1 LPQTITF
8 SEQPLDTLNPVYL
21 CKINTVSFTGVI
33 VNDGSQPNAP
43 ALAHDAS
50 LIGSVGITFSNAVDF
65 VQLDVGSFAS
75 VGCTTLSFYDASGT
89 LITSM
94 DNTQTGVQHFSFT
107 PTGDVKI
114 GSVLIADAAGSE
126 SAPFSVDS
134 LTFSNTP
141 PLVDKTTVAPV
152 GALSPADI
160 NGVLW
165 GYKWDHTNFT
175 YSFPTS
181 TAEYLTNGYQEITD
195 FLALDTQQQDVV
207 RTILGMYAA
216 VTNVT
221 FTEVT
226 TPAADFRFGFAGQ
239 YNTSDGNGL
248 HVPGNGAGTAEAN
261 PVDPADATTA
271 WGDSWF
277 SNIAVNPDGNDNT
290 DPVLGNFTFTAAFMH
305 EIGHN
310 LGGLKHGHVVQE
322 GHGVEF
328 PKLPFDHDSQEYS
341 VMTYNSYPGHQTE
354 MSQFPET
361 PMLDDI
367 AALQY
372 LYGANYSTNNTDTVY
387 SFDPDTGEMFVN
399 GAGQGVPADNHIL
412 LTIWDGGGDDSYDF
426 SNYDTAVTVNLGA
439 GQWINL
445 GTQLAN
451 LDSANTDHFARGNIA
466 NAYEFQ
472 GNPASLIEKA
482 TTGNGNDSVTG
493 NDLDN
498 ALATGAGNDTLD
510 GGAGA
515 DALAGG
521 AGNDTYS
528 VDNPGDAVIENAD
541 NGNDTVNASIDYGLT
556 PNVENLVLQ
565 GAAIQGYGNDLANTI
580 TGNSGSNLIN
590 GGAGAD
596 TMAGGAG
603 NDAYFVDNSGDQVLE
618 SPGEGNDT
626 VYASIDYRLTANVDY
641 LVLQAG
647 AVQGYGN
654 DLTNVISGTAGDNL
668 LDGGTGADTMYGGDG
683 NDAYFVDNINDLV
696 IESANQGS
704 DTVYASLDYRL
715 SANVEYLVLQGSA
728 VQGYGN
734 DLTNVISGTAADN
747 LLDGGTGA
755 DTMYGGD
762 GNDVYFVDNAG
773 DFAVE
778 NANQGNDTVYA
789 SVDYLMAANVDNLVL
804 QGAAV
809 QGYGNGLVNALI
821 GNANDNLLNGGAA
834 ADSLTGGAGND
845 AFVFAAGEADGDTIA
860 DFDGNGAD
868 AGDWLLFVGYGSG
881 ATFTAND
888 ATHWQVT
895 YNGGISHDIIA
906 FLSAVAIDPT
916 DYAFM

>member
-1 LPQTITF
+1 LYLALGRTPREESLPQTITF

-33 VNDGSQPNAP
+33 VNDGSQPNSP

-50 LIGSVGITFSNAVDF
+50 HVGPVAITFSNAVDF
-65 VQLDVGSFAS
+65 VELDVGSFAS
-75 VGCTTLSFYDASGT
+75 LGCTTLSFYDASGA

-94 DNTQTGVQHFSFT
+94 DNSQTGVQNFSFT

-114 GSVLIADAAGSE
+114 GSVLIADAAGSGP
-126 SAPFSVDS
+126 APFSVDS

-141 PLVDKTTVAPV
+141 PLVDKTTVTPV
-152 GALSPADI
+152 GALSPSDI

-175 YSFPTS
+175 FSFPTS

-207 RTILGMYAA
+207 RTILAMYAA

-221 FTEVT
+221 FTGVT

-239 YNTSDGNGL
+239 YNTSDGTGL
-248 HVPGNGAGTAEAN
+248 HVPGNGDGTAEAN

-277 SNIAVNPDGNDNT
+277 SNIAANPDGNDNT

-341 VMTYNSYPGHQTE
+341 VMTYNSYPGHQTA

-372 LYGANYSTNNTDTVY
+372 LYGANYSTNDTDTVY
-387 SFDPDTGEMFVN
+387 SFNPSTGRMFVN
-399 GAGQGVPADNHIL
+399 GVGQGVPADNHIL

-426 SNYDTAVTVNLGA
+426 SNYDTDMTVNLGP
-439 GQWINL
+439 GEWINL

-472 GNPASLIEKA
+472 GNPASLIENA
-482 TTGNGNDSVTG
+482 TTGDGDDSVTG

-498 ALATGAGNDTLD
+498 VLAAGAGNDTLD

-515 DALAGG
+515 DRLDGGPGYDTLDGG
-521 AGNDTYS
+521 AGNDTIDGGADGGLAVYS
-528 VDNPGDAVIENAD
+528 GSLPQYQLTQNPDGSLLWQVADLRPGAPDGTDDLSNVQFLQFTDTNIDLRAARNFDGLNRSDFAWQGQDGTPAIWLLDDTNVTFVGAVGPFNPGPSWHLKGSGDFDADGRSDFLWQGQDGTPAIWLMDGTNVTFVGAVGPFNPGPSWQIKGTGDFNGDGKSDIIWQGQDGTPAIWLMDGTTVTGVGAVGFNPGASWHVVGTGQFNNGDINAD
-541 NGNDTVNASIDYGLT
+541 ILWQHDGGQASVWLMDGMDVIGNTGVG
-556 PNVENLVLQ
+556 
-565 GAAIQGYGNDLANTI
+565 GNP
-580 TGNSGSNLIN
+580 
-590 GGAGAD
+590 GAD
-596 TMAGGAG
+596 WH
-603 NDAYFVDNSGDQVLE
+603 
-618 SPGEGNDT
+618 
-626 VYASIDYRLTANVDY
+626 
-641 LVLQAG
+641 
-647 AVQGYGN
+647 
-654 DLTNVISGTAGDNL
+654 
-668 LDGGTGADTMYGGDG
+668 
-683 NDAYFVDNINDLV
+683 
-696 IESANQGS
+696 
-704 DTVYASLDYRL
+704 
-715 SANVEYLVLQGSA
+715 
-728 VQGYGN
+728 
-734 DLTNVISGTAADN
+734 
-747 LLDGGTGA
+747 
-755 DTMYGGD
+755 
-762 GNDVYFVDNAG
+762 
-773 DFAVE
+773 
-778 NANQGNDTVYA
+778 
-789 SVDYLMAANVDNLVL
+789 
-804 QGAAV
+804 
-809 QGYGNGLVNALI
+809 LI
-821 GNANDNLLNGGAA
+821 A
-834 ADSLTGGAGND
+834 
-845 AFVFAAGEADGDTIA
+845 
-860 DFDGNGAD
+860 
-868 AGDWLLFVGYGSG
+868 
-881 ATFTAND
+881 
-888 ATHWQVT
+888 
-895 YNGGISHDIIA
+895 
-906 FLSAVAIDPT
+906 
-916 DYAFM
+916 

>member
-1 LPQTITF
+1 MEIADRQSLASGSSAAPRIAAGTTIFPLSATGIFVSCDGARRPREGSLPQTITF

-33 VNDGSQPNAP
+33 VNDGSQPNSP

-50 LIGSVGITFSNAVDF
+50 HIGSVGITFSNAVDF
-65 VQLDVGSFAS
+65 VELDVGSFAS
-75 VGCTTLSFYDASGT
+75 AGTTTLSFYDANGA

-94 DNTQTGVQHFSFT
+94 DNPQTGVEHFSFT

-114 GSVLIADAAGSE
+114 GSVLIAVAAGSGPT
-126 SAPFSVDS
+126 PFTVDS

-141 PLVDKTTVAPV
+141 PLVDKTTDTPV

-165 GYKWDHTNFT
+165 GYKWDHTDFT

-195 FLALDTQQQDVV
+195 FLALDTEQQDVV
-207 RTILGMYAA
+207 RTILAMYAA

-221 FTEVT
+221 FTKVT
-226 TPAADFRFGFAGQ
+226 TPAADLRFGFAGEF
-239 YNTSDGNGL
+239 NASDGDGL
-248 HVPGNGAGTAEAN
+248 HVPGLGDGTAQAN

-277 SNIAVNPDGNDNT
+277 SNIAANPDGNDNT

-310 LGGLKHGHVVQE
+310 LGGLKHGHVLQE

-341 VMTYNSYPGHQTE
+341 VMTYNSYPGHQTA

-387 SFDPDTGEMFVN
+387 SFDPTTGEMFVN

-426 SNYDTAVTVNLGA
+426 SNYTTDVTVNLGA
-439 GQWINL
+439 GEWINL

-466 NAYEFQ
+466 NAYEFD
-472 GNPASLIEKA
+472 GNPASLIENA

-493 NDLDN
+493 NDLAN
-498 ALATGAGNDTLD
+498 VLD

-515 DALAGG
+515 DVMAGG

-528 VDNPGDAVIENAD
+528 VDNGIDQVVENAND
-541 NGNDTVNASIDYGLT
+541 GIDTVNASIHYALT

-565 GAAIQGYGNDLANTI
+565 GSADLQGYGNDLANII
-580 TGNSGSNLIN
+580 TGNSGSNLMDGGAGADAMAGGPGN
-590 GGAGAD
+590 DVYFVDDGDAVTENANEGNDAVFSTTHYALPANVETLVLQGSADLQGYGNDLANALYGNAGGNFLDGGAGAD

-603 NDAYFVDNSGDQVLE
+603 DDVYVVD
-618 SPGEGNDT
+618 
-626 VYASIDYRLTANVDY
+626 
-641 LVLQAG
+641 
-647 AVQGYGN
+647 
-654 DLTNVISGTAGDNL
+654 
-668 LDGGTGADTMYGGDG
+668 GGDG
-683 NDAYFVDNINDLV
+683 VVENANAGTDAVFSSIN
-696 IESANQGS
+696 
-704 DTVYASLDYRL
+704 YALA
-715 SANVEYLVLQGSA
+715 ANVETLVLQGSA
-728 VQGYGN
+728 GLQGYGN
-734 DLTNVISGTAADN
+734 NLANALYGNAGNN
-747 LLDGGTGA
+747 LLDGR
-755 DTMYGGD
+755 
-762 GNDVYFVDNAG
+762 
-773 DFAVE
+773 
-778 NANQGNDTVYA
+778 
-789 SVDYLMAANVDNLVL
+789 
-804 QGAAV
+804 
-809 QGYGNGLVNALI
+809 
-821 GNANDNLLNGGAA
+821 GGA
-834 ADSLTGGAGND
+834 
-845 AFVFAAGEADGDTIA
+845 
-860 DFDGNGAD
+860 
-868 AGDWLLFVGYGSG
+868 
-881 ATFTAND
+881 
-888 ATHWQVT
+888 
-895 YNGGISHDIIA
+895 
-906 FLSAVAIDPT
+906 
-916 DYAFM
+916 